1 MVRSDQAYEGGDL
14 TLLVDLIGEG
24 NLAYEGKVFLWHQSN
39 METENVQFSFNKTP
53 PWTTL

>member
-24 NLAYEGKVFLWHQSN
+24 NLAYEGDLTGEGDLVGDANLMQEHLS
-39 METENVQFSFNKTP
+39 
-53 PWTTL
+53 